1 MWCSLKIPISSQ
13 RKHSGHLVFVGPVP
27 FTFWQMASLLCPV
40 VLVNISSMDSTPSH
54 FRVGVLPSVGHSA
67 YPFSPSPLPF
77 PANDWFSCLSEAQW
91 GPIEMKG
98 TGDCCLSTA
107 WTKPITNKQGT
118 EFKNKLFWYNHFE
131 KLFLQYLLKLKINIP
146 MIKPSYS
153 QEKYTSM
160 LTKETL
166 QIATLFVIALIWK
179 QPKCPSRRE

>member
-1 MWCSLKIPISSQ
+1 MDISCLCWSSALHILANGLLVMPCCPGEYLKHGFYSFP
-13 RKHSGHLVFVGPVP
+13 
-27 FTFWQMASLLCPV
+27 
-40 VLVNISSMDSTPSH
+40 
-54 FRVGVLPSVGHSA
+54 LPSGCFTQCGHSA

-77 PANDWFSCLSEAQW
+77 SANDWFSCLSEAQR

-131 KLFLQYLLKLKINIP
+131 KLFLQYLLKLKINIS